1 VEVKPNY
8 FKKETKPQ
16 ETQGLSFR
24 GSEAKLF
31 RKRNKTPR
39 NARAKPE
46 AKLFRKRNKIL
57 RIARAKPSRKQ
68 NQIVSK
74 KKQNPKKCRGRSLRR
89 SEAKL
94 F

>member
-1 VEVKPNY
+1 VEAKSNC

-16 ETQGLSFR
+16 ETQGLSHR
-24 GSEAKLF
+24 G
-31 RKRNKTPR
+31 N
-39 NARAKPE
+39 E

-74 KKQNPKKCRGRSLRR
+74 KKQNTKKCMGKSLHE